1 VARLGFLSFLVRKA
15 ISRVAIFFIV
25 ITFVFIIPRLLPGGA
40 FAYLIENP
48 NVSPETRDTLVKIFG
63 LDRPLWEQYVA
74 FMKELL
80 TKGNL
85 GISFRYLKPVSSI
98 IVEALPWTLLLVGS
112 AMVLSSI
119 MGVILG
125 ALAAYYRG
133 KRTDSIVVNTL
144 MTMRSMPSFWLGM
157 VLLLVL
163 GFHLRWFPLYGAYTY
178 GKEQGILEA
187 VGDILRHLT
196 LPLLTLSLIELS
208 TYTMIMRSTTLDILG
223 EDFILTAKAKGLPER
238 EILFKHA
245 VRPGIL
251 PVITIL
257 SINIG
262 SIIGG
267 AMITETVFSYPGT
280 GKLLYDSVFMSDYPL
295 TLGIFS
301 YITIVTL
308 VATFVAE
315 VLYGRLD
322 PRVRVG

>member
-1 VARLGFLSFLVRKA
+1 MGFLSFLVRKA
-15 ISRVAIFFIV
+15 ISRIAIFFIV

-48 NVSPETRDTLVKIFG
+48 NVSLETRDMLVKLFG

-85 GISFRYLKPVSSI
+85 GISFRYLKPVTGI
-98 IVEALPWTLLLVGS
+98 IADAIPWTLLLVGS
-112 AMVLSSI
+112 ATLLSST

-133 KRTDSIVVNTL
+133 KRTDAIVVNTL
-144 MTMRSMPSFWLGM
+144 MILRSMPSFWLGM

-163 GFHLRWFPLYGAYTY
+163 AFQLGWFPLYGAYTY
-178 GKEQGILEA
+178 GREQNALEA
-187 VGDILRHLT
+187 AGDILRHLT
-196 LPLLTLSLIELS
+196 LPLLTLTMIELS
-208 TYTMIMRSTTLDILG
+208 TYTMIMRSTTIDILA
-223 EDFILTAKAKGLPER
+223 EDFILTAKAKGLSER

-267 AMITETVFSYPGT
+267 AIITETVFSYPGT
-280 GKLLYDSVFMSDYPL
+280 GKLLYDAVSMSDYPL
-295 TLGIFS
+295 VLGIFS
-301 YITIVTL
+301 FITIVTL
-308 VATFVAE
+308 VTTFVAE
-315 VLYGRLD
+315 MLYGHLD